1 MAKIAVIGAG
11 YVGLTTGACLA
22 HLGHDVVVADNNDD
36 RVKSLKEG
44 IVPFFE
50 PGLDE
55 LVSDVVES
63 EKLSFVLGA
72 SKASENAEFHFLCL
86 PTPAHTDGSSDLSY
100 FEEGI
105 NEILSVL
112 QPNSIVINKSTV
124 PLGTAKRLQ
133 QDMART
139 DVHIVSNPEF
149 LSEGNA
155 IRDFLEP
162 SRIVIGANSREH
174 SERVAKLY
182 SKLNAPILMSSW
194 ESAELIKHTAN
205 AFLAMK
211 LTFVNEIAT
220 LCELTG
226 ADIKDV
232 TDGIGYDPRIGSDYM
247 NAGPGWGGSCFPK
260 DSASLAQV
268 ARSFGFDFTLL
279 EHTID
284 LNQKHL
290 DRTAQKVQHLVPT
303 GSPHKKVAA
312 WGLTFKAGTDDLRYS
327 PAVEV
332 LKRLEA
338 DDYEILAFD
347 PTVKENLTQLAST
360 VIMDDPYGCVNGA
373 DALIV
378 LTEWKDF
385 KLLDMKAVAKSMRN
399 ANLIDTRNIFNRN
412 EMEKIGFTYVGIG
425 V

>member
-1 MAKIAVIGAG
+1 
-11 YVGLTTGACLA
+11 
-22 HLGHDVVVADNNDD
+22 
-36 RVKSLKEG
+36 
-44 IVPFFE
+44 
-50 PGLDE
+50 
-55 LVSDVVES
+55 
-63 EKLSFVLGA
+63 
-72 SKASENAEFHFLCL
+72 
-86 PTPAHTDGSSDLSY
+86 
-100 FEEGI
+100 
-105 NEILSVL
+105 
-112 QPNSIVINKSTV
+112 
-124 PLGTAKRLQ
+124 
-133 QDMART
+133 
-139 DVHIVSNPEF
+139 
-149 LSEGNA
+149 
-155 IRDFLEP
+155 
-162 SRIVIGANSREH
+162 
-174 SERVAKLY
+174 
-182 SKLNAPILMSSW
+182 
-194 ESAELIKHTAN
+194 
-205 AFLAMK
+205 
-211 LTFVNEIAT
+211 
-220 LCELTG
+220 
-226 ADIKDV
+226 
-232 TDGIGYDPRIGSDYM
+232 M

-303 GSPHKKVAA
+303 GSPHRKVAA

-399 ANLIDTRNIFNRN
+399 ANLIDTRNIFDRN
-412 EMEKIGFTYVGIG
+412 EMEKIGFTYVGMG